1 MDEPL
6 LSLGGGIW
14 CNLSEKQGQNLTDEQ
29 EALFSLLLG
38 NRLENM
44 PVRCTGK
51 KCLDCKQVGTF

>member
-38 NRLENM
+38 IEIMHIYLYLIL
-44 PVRCTGK
+44 PP
-51 KCLDCKQVGTF
+51 F